1 MRANNSRRRRG
12 NVAAV
17 TGLCSVGLVSVMAL
31 ALDGGL
37 IMDKGR
43 QAQSASDAA
52 AIAAAGKL
60 YYNYASVTSGV
71 PDPNGEARA
80 AALDTAKENGFVGG
94 TNCTVVVNIPPQSGL
109 FVNQLGHAEVIITAN
124 QPRFFSRIFGS
135 GDTIPVKTRAV
146 ARGKKTVQKNAILVL
161 DPTGG
166 SSLVLNGSGSTPGT
180 VNVQNA
186 PIQVNSTSS
195 SAVNSNGNTSNS
207 TMTSYELDVTG
218 GINSSAAFIGP
229 QNTGT
234 QPIPDPLA
242 FLVPPDP
249 STMTVRS
256 TKKLSVSSANSII
269 LQPGVYIGGIQITG
283 QASVTMMPG
292 IYYMQ
297 GGGFTLNGN
306 AGSSLT
312 GNGVMIYNAPTST
325 SDVISLGGNG
335 ACTLSPPTSGPYQGI
350 TLWQQ
355 RGTTAPVSITGN
367 GQFNISG
374 TFYANSATVNIAGNG
389 TANMVGS
396 QVIAYDV
403 ALGGNGGLNIS
414 WSANNVPGIRNVVLV
429 E

>member
-1 MRANNSRRRRG
+1 MRDPHRRRG
-12 NVAAV
+12 NVALITLGV
-17 TGLCSVGLVSVMAL
+17 LITLLSIVAL
-31 ALDGGL
+31 SIDGGML
-37 IMDKGR
+37 MDKGR
-43 QAQSASDAA
+43 QAQYGSDAA

-60 YYNYASVTSGV
+60 YYNSTQVLAGI
-71 PDPNGEARA
+71 PDPNGEAYA
-80 AALDTAKENGFVGG
+80 AAVDTANENVFASGS
-94 TNCTVVVNIPPQSGL
+94 NCTVEVNIPPKSGL
-109 FVNQLGHAEVIITAN
+109 FVKQLGYAVVIITYQ

-135 GDTIPVKTRAV
+135 NQPIPVKTRSV
-146 ARGKKTVQKNAILVL
+146 ARGKKTTQKNAILVL
-161 DPTGG
+161 DPSGD
-166 SSLVLNGSGSTPGT
+166 SALVLNGSGSTPGT

-186 PIQVNSTSS
+186 AIQVNSTSG

-218 GINSSAAFIGP
+218 GINGSAAFIGP

-234 QPIPDPLA
+234 EPIPDPLA
-242 FLVPPDP
+242 FLIPPDP
-249 STMTVRS
+249 NTMQIRS
-256 TKKLSVSSANSII
+256 TKKLSVSSSNSMV

-283 QASVTMMPG
+283 QANVTMMPG

-335 ACTLSPPTSGPYQGI
+335 ACTLSPMTSGPYQGI

-355 RGTTAPVSITGN
+355 RGTTAPISITGN

-389 TANMVGS
+389 TANMIGS

-403 ALGGNGGLNIS
+403 TLGGNGGLNIS
-414 WSANNVPGIRNVVLV
+414 WSADNTPGIRQVALV